1 MPTFGQSTICGRK
14 KKVIIEPI
22 FSSVEAA
29 ATPAPATQRGA
40 SQVTSSSAPVSTARP
55 ATQQS
60 KPIRSTSIAGLG
72 VSISAL
78 SQQKVEEEVV
88 EAQQTEVLTETFTPL
103 QLLNEWK
110 AYAASISEEHHLK
123 NTMLNCL
130 PDLLNRDTFEVVVN
144 NPVQEQRLLDNAV
157 NIMPFLRKNLRNTQ
171 IQMKVRVTVE
181 NEKKLGFTS
190 LEKFNLMVEQ
200 NESVKRLKDEFGLE
214 LM

>member
-1 MPTFGQSTICGRK
+1 MSSQ
-14 KKVIIEPI
+14 PI
-22 FSSVEAA
+22 
-29 ATPAPATQRGA
+29 
-40 SQVTSSSAPVSTARP
+40 STAKPRP
-55 ATQQS
+55 ATQQP
-60 KPIRSTSIAGLG
+60 KTIRNSSIAGFGISL
-72 VSISAL
+72 SAL
-78 SQQKVEEEVV
+78 SQQKTEEETV
-88 EAQQTEVLTETFTPL
+88 EAQQTEILTETFTPL

-110 AYAASISEEHHLK
+110 SYAESISEEHHLK

-157 NIMPFLRKNLRNTQ
+157 NIMPILRKNLRNTQ

>member
-1 MPTFGQSTICGRK
+1 MSAFGQSTICGRK

-29 ATPAPATQRGA
+29 ATPAPAAPRGISQA
-40 SQVTSSSAPVSTARP
+40 SSQPAPSSTSRTVN
-55 ATQQS
+55 QQP
-60 KPIRSTSIAGLG
+60 KAIRNTSIAGFG
-72 VSISAL
+72 VSLSAL
-78 SQQKVEEEVV
+78 SQQKTEEDVV
-88 EAQQTEVLTETFTPL
+88 EAKQTEILTETFTPL
-103 QLLNEWK
+103 QLLSEWK
-110 AYAASISEEHHLK
+110 AYAESIPEEHHLK

-157 NIMPFLRKNLRNTQ
+157 NIMPILRRNLKNTQ
-171 IQMKVRVTVE
+171 VQMKVRVTVE

-200 NESVKRLKDEFGLE
+200 NDSVKRLKDEFGLE

>member
-1 MPTFGQSTICGRK
+1 MPAFGQSTICGRK

-40 SQVTSSSAPVSTARP
+40 SQVPSAAAPAATPRP
-55 ATQQS
+55 NQQP
-60 KPIRSTSIAGLG
+60 KPIRNNSIAGFG

-78 SQQKVEEEVV
+78 SQQKTEEEVV
-88 EAQQTEVLTETFTPL
+88 EAKQTEILTETFTPL
-103 QLLNEWK
+103 QLLHEWK
-110 AYAASISEEHHLK
+110 AYAESIPEEHHLK

-171 IQMKVRVTVE
+171 VQMKVRVTVE

>member
-22 FSSVEAA
+22 FSSVETA

-110 AYAASISEEHHLK
+110 AYEASISEEHHLK